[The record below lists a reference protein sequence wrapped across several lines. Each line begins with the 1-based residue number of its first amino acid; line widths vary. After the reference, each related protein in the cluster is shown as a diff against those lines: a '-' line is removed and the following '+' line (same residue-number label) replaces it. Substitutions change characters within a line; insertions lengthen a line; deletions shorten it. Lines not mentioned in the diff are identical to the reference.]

1 MAISA
6 VNPNRTPGRF
16 LNAKSTYALVT
27 EPVKTAYVPYTRDE
41 KNYIIL
47 YVCMY
52 VCMYYTPR
60 SYFLSTP
67 FLYILIK
74 FFIIFLVKLY
84 HITNKMSS
92 ICQFRLTQK
101 HTPHGRQNFAC
112 RGFFKVPQTLIFQGY
127 TCFCYSRQS
136 PCFRPN
142 IRSYRPLPKVFRDS
156 P

>member
-1 MAISA
+1 MILCQNPSCGCSFFALSVVSDSSFPATTFHFILLRIMAISA
-6 VNPNRTPGRF
+6 VNPNRRPGRF
-16 LNAKSTYALVT
+16 LNTKSTYALVT

-92 ICQFRLTQK
+92 VCQFSSDSK
-101 HTPHGRQNFAC
+101 AHT
-112 RGFFKVPQTLIFQGY
+112 
-127 TCFCYSRQS
+127 SRQAKF
-136 PCFRPN
+136 C
-142 IRSYRPLPKVFRDS
+142 LPWFL
-156 P
+156 